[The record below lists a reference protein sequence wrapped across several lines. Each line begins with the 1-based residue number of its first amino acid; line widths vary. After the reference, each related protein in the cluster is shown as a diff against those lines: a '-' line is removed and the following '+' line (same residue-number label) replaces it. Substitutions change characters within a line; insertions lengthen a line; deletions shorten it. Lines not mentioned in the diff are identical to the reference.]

1 MASWHPELL
10 PGLVRKQGGRHL
22 HRQGHSRDPAGA
34 ERRGRFLEY
43 PVTRSCRAGGWI
55 FIVSPPGAMS
65 CKGCSSQ
72 TGSPRRELRGP
83 GWVSARTQKGNFLRA
98 EVLTASLQPD
108 PGFKG
113 DLALGD
119 KLGLGLVV
127 SPLSVPSPPSRHS
140 RARATRDSQS
150 PQAGPCPRAAE
161 SPGNQLQLSACPRCR
176 RAGSRARTARGSHG
190 DRVLWLQLLI
200 SCGQPRRAGL
210 SLQIACDQETAAQHF
225 ACPRKAVQ
233 KPG

>member
-1 MASWHPELL
+1 MAGLL
-10 PGLVRKQGGRHL
+10 ADTLPPAR
-22 HRQGHSRDPAGA
+22 RQGCSRDSAGT
-34 ERRGRFLEY
+34 ERCQGRGRFLDY
-43 PVTRSCRAGGWI
+43 PGTVSCRVGGW
-55 FIVSPPGAMS
+55 FFAVSPPGAVS
-65 CKGCSSQ
+65 CKGCSSR

-98 EVLTASLQPD
+98 ELLTASLQPD

-113 DLALGD
+113 NLVLGD

-127 SPLSVPSPPSRHS
+127 SPLSVPPPPSRCS
-140 RARATRDSQS
+140 RARAARDSRS
-150 PQAGPCPRAAE
+150 PQAGPCPRAVE
-161 SPGNQLQLSACPRCR
+161 SPGNQLQLSACPPCR
-176 RAGSRARTARGSHG
+176 GAGSRAGTAHGSHG
-190 DRVLWLQLLI
+190 DRVIWLQLLI

-210 SLQIACDQETAAQHF
+210 SLQIACDEETAAQHF